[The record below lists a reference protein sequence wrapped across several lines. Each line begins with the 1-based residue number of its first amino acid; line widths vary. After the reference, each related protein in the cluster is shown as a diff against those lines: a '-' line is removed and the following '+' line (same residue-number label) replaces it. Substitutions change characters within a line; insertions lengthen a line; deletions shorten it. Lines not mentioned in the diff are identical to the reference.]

1 MIVFVAFISM
11 IYQCY
16 HVELTFVFVHS
27 QRFYANLNLE
37 KQTSNSVIA
46 NKYDAICKS
55 IEDLT
60 RDSIKIHQLQNSVR
74 MLELIAE
81 RIPEGVLHLIFLLAS
96 FQFKRLRI
104 LLSYSL
110 QKTFNGI
117 LPTEFIFIII
127 YGVTFIGI
135 IKGLINK
142 RYSYV

>member
-1 MIVFVAFISM
+1 M

-16 HVELTFVFVHS
+16 NIELTFVFVYS

-37 KQTSNSVIA
+37 KHTSKSVMA
-46 NKYDAICKS
+46 NKYDAICES

-60 RDSIKIHQLQNSVR
+60 RDSVQIHQLQNSIR

>member
-1 MIVFVAFISM
+1 M

-16 HVELTFVFVHS
+16 NIELTFVFVYS

-37 KQTSNSVIA
+37 KQTSKSVIA

-60 RDSIKIHQLQNSVR
+60 RDSIQIHQLQNSVR